1 MDLKIPET
9 NTTQSSFRS
18 NKTGDEPSLGD
29 SEQRDSAKD
38 EGAGEGA
45 GEPGRFKR
53 KMGNWVFE
61 SVGGFYMPTEDV
73 TKLSLQRQE
82 ELLIRDLIYA
92 FSGVPSSHI
101 RPDLPI
107 EQITKVRANQVEKV
121 RFKINENFSSA
132 FRTLATELL
141 PLIGYYITVQSF
153 IEDASM
159 STGCGRSLSLA
170 LQQTMQQYF
179 DLQSGLETQLQE
191 KKLDLHQLVQRL
203 RPWLV
208 TMQSLANLT
217 SRVRSLKLNSAQML
231 TLIDEHQEHFN
242 CERLKLLLTDVS
254 HYYMKM
260 VQLWTQKG
268 VLYDVRREFFIEDTS
283 PGDMSSTSLSPK
295 QCCHSY
301 WMNRYCI
308 YMSRLPSFLEPEAE
322 CIFLAGKYLNVLRQC
337 NVQMKLMQAS
347 LSFVPGNQSHVELIH
362 SSYELPAHKLYEVLV
377 QEQNLLQHLDNLQA
391 YFLLQQLD
399 FNEALMEYYG
409 DQLECNV
416 DDLRPEKLHK
426 ITLRL
431 LQYSSDPFKH
441 LLRSQLMDCDV
452 TTQITRRMKRLKA
465 GRQEEKETEAEA
477 KAEQAKQTAQ
487 QEQPKQAE
495 LSDPMELTDQMEL
508 TEPEELVVQAEQ
520 PEAMKQLE
528 EVKQPEQEKQK
539 HLVHQP
545 SAEFE
550 LSSEA
555 DDSSRMPEQLSL
567 YGYEALS
574 LRYEPQWPISLI
586 LHDEP
591 LEQLQLMHRVLFYLH
606 YVQRKLK
613 SASSKSDRAEALHKR
628 MLQCIL
634 HLEQHMTHDVIKP
647 RWQALLDDVP
657 KAQFVDELISLF
669 QETLDSCQVMCLLS
683 ESVTFVRSLFT
694 LGQLCLNFKQLL
706 ERQENE
712 QDFDA
717 SLTEYEQEFNGLLI
731 GILEL
736 LMELARPTSSCGNE
750 ERESCKQLLQ
760 RLEEISQE
768 LA

>member
-1 MDLKIPET
+1 M
-9 NTTQSSFRS
+9 
-18 NKTGDEPSLGD
+18 GD
-29 SEQRDSAKD
+29 SEQRESAKVEAADEAAD

-53 KMGNWVFE
+53 KMGSWVFE

-73 TKLSLQRQE
+73 TKLTLQQQE

-153 IEDASM
+153 IDDVNM
-159 STGCGRSLSLA
+159 STGCGRSLGLA
-170 LQQTMQQYF
+170 LQQTMQHYF

-231 TLIDEHQEHFN
+231 TLIDEHQEHFK

-295 QCCHSY
+295 QCCHAY

-337 NVQMKLMQAS
+337 NVQLKLMQAS
-347 LSFVPGNQSHVELIH
+347 LSYVPGNQSHVELIH

-399 FNEALMEYYG
+399 FNEALMEYYA

-416 DDLRPEKLHK
+416 DELRPEKLHK
-426 ITLRL
+426 ITLKL

-452 TTQITRRMKRLKA
+452 TTQLTRRSKRLKA
-465 GRQEEKETEAEA
+465 GREGQKDTEAEA
-477 KAEQAKQTAQ
+477 KAEQAEQTEQKKREQAKQAGQ
-487 QEQPKQAE
+487 AGQAE
-495 LSDPMELTDQMEL
+495 LSDPMELTDSMEL
-508 TEPEELVVQAEQ
+508 TEEPEEQ
-520 PEAMKQLE
+520 PEALKQLE
-528 EVKQPEQEKQK
+528 EAKQPEQVKQ
-539 HLVHQP
+539 P
-545 SAEFE
+545 PAEFE

-567 YGYEALS
+567 YGYEALT

-586 LHDEP
+586 LHEEP

-613 SASSKSDRAEALHKR
+613 SVSSTNDRAEALHKR

-634 HLEQHMTHDVIKP
+634 HLEQHMTQDVIKP
-647 RWQALLDDVP
+647 RWQALIDDVP

-683 ESVTFVRSLFT
+683 EPVTFVRSLFT
-694 LGQLCLNFKQLL
+694 LGQLCLNYKLLL
-706 ERQENE
+706 ERPDNE

-717 SLTEYEQEFNGLLI
+717 SLAEYEQEFNGLLI

-736 LMELARPTSSCGNE
+736 LMELARPSSSSGKE